1 MERFGQSIMAHSDLR
16 NFPSDFFA
24 RTPLRSFYFIAGT
37 VLMAIDL
44 AAVGMVLVRFWHR
57 MPTTA
62 MLQVGFAVVAMFA
75 LWWRAYLTCQRLH
88 EVYSQAKSDPEFAHS
103 PLDTALRNAAAVTG
117 GSLYFSFFMAAWLLL
132 ALASALRSH

>member
-1 MERFGQSIMAHSDLR
+1 MQHFGKFVTGHSDLR
-16 NFPSDFFA
+16 NFASDFFA
-24 RTPLRSFYFIAGT
+24 RTPFHSFYFIAGT
-37 VLMAIDL
+37 VVMAIDL
-44 AAVGMVLVRFWHR
+44 AAVGMVLARFWNR
-57 MPTTA
+57 MPMIA

-88 EVYSQAKSDPEFAHS
+88 EVYSQAKSDPGFTRS

-117 GSLYFSFFMAAWLLL
+117 GSLYFSFFMASWLLL